1 MTTSISNYKMRN
13 ITILFVFVLVALISC
28 TETDIEPGTPMCIE
42 NRIISFNKTSIC
54 DNAHVTENIFQ
65 GKTVYVFSPGNTC
78 GADLTS
84 EVVDSDCN
92 SLGYLG
98 GISGNTTINGEK
110 FSNAIFVRT
119 VWRK

>member
-1 MTTSISNYKMRN
+1 MRN
-13 ITILFVFVLVALISC
+13 IAILSVFILAALISC
-28 TETDIEPGTPMCIE
+28 TEIDIEPGTPMCIE
-42 NRIISFNKTSIC
+42 NRIIIFSKTSIC
-54 DNAHVTENIFQ
+54 DNARVTECIFQ

-110 FSNAIFVRT
+110 FSNAMIVRM
-119 VWRK
+119 VWSKY